1 LKAGVSAA
9 FGPEP
14 VLTMAW
20 LHPARVTA
28 AKQARPSLMT
38 AQSDLPKGAMG
49 QLQLFED
56 AWHPLADE
64 GDAVTTGRLRQR
76 S

>member
-1 LKAGVSAA
+1 VAASGARDGGEAGEAVADDGA
-9 FGPEP
+9 
-14 VLTMAW
+14 
-20 LHPARVTA
+20 
-28 AKQARPSLMT
+28 
-38 AQSDLPKGAMG
+38 SDLPKGAMG